1 MTKILTK
8 RRSQRP
14 FVNREI
20 SLENLKKDYE
30 KYKIRLEKNRNIS

>member
-30 KYKIRLEKNRNIS
+30 KYKIRLEKNRGIS